1 VIGLADIQLEYG
13 FTKIANQLLDAL
25 ALNPLNGTQ
34 WRILIVVFRYT
45 YGFNRKETDLS
56 EGYISKAT
64 GIDRRNIRREMQG
77 LIKLN
82 ILKVVREASF
92 TTSRIISF
100 NKDYEQW
107 VRVNLPPEGKKD
119 TEGKK
124 EPSPGGELAP
134 SPGGELTPQEIKT
147 KERLNKE
154 EHAKF
159 FEAIWKLYPNKKGKG
174 QISGTQKA
182 KLYGIGAE
190 ELKRCIERYT
200 KSKPDWQQYQNGS
213 TFFNSGYVDY
223 LDKNFIDADSKQVTT
238 DYCDLSNYIP
248 EE

>member
-1 VIGLADIQLEYG
+1 MANVQLEHG
-13 FTKIANQLLDAL
+13 FARIANEILDAL
-25 ALNPLNGTQ
+25 AMQPLNGTQ

-45 YGFNRKETDLS
+45 YGFNRKETNLS

-82 ILKVVREASF
+82 ILKVVKEASF

-107 VRVNLPPEGKKD
+107 VGVNLPSEDKKD

-124 EPSPGGELAP
+124 APSPGGEFAP
-134 SPGGELTPQEIKT
+134 SPGGELTPQEIKN
-147 KERLNKE
+147 KERVNKE
-154 EHAKF
+154 EHEQF
-159 FEAIWKLYPNKKGKG
+159 FESIWQLYPNKKGKG
-174 QISGTQKA
+174 SVKA
-182 KLYGIGAE
+182 KQKEILFKIGFE
-190 ELKRCIERYT
+190 TLSKCIERYKST
-200 KSKPDWQQYQNGS
+200 KEDWKAWQHGS

-223 LDKNFIDADSKQVTT
+223 LDEN
-238 DYCDLSNYIP
+238 YCET
-248 EE
+248 EEEGTHGVMLPGGGAML